1 VSTAQA
7 DRTRPSFSARS
18 RPTERAERHG
28 GITNTIGPD
37 IVIEFMPI
45 KPHHSAT
52 VRPLAALI

>member
-1 VSTAQA
+1 MRS
-7 DRTRPSFSARS
+7 SFSARS
-18 RPTERAERHG
+18 SSTERAERHG
-28 GITNTIGPD
+28 DISNTNVGPD